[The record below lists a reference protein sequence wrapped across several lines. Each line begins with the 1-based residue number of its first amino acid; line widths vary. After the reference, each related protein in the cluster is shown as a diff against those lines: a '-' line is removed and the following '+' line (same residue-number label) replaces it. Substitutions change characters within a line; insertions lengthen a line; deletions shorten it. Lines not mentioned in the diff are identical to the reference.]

1 MHAYPDRKL
10 QHWAVSRKPDCIH
23 TGGKSRKPLAKVGGK
38 AQRILVDPQPCSY
51 AAGVKRLLPALL
63 ILSCVA
69 CASNE
74 TGPAAVVPAVPDWH
88 NAATS
93 SDRERL
99 RGWRTAWTRALDAA
113 RAAGHGAAL
122 AAEGTLLD
130 PDAAL
135 AGPTPTAGEYRCR
148 TIKIGAKSPGLLD
161 YVAYPQFACR
171 IAPGEG
177 TLDFAKLS
185 GSQRPL
191 GRLFTDSSRRMILL
205 GTLQLGDEQGVLRYG
220 RDQDRDMIALLE
232 RIGERR
238 WRLVFPYPHFE
249 SLVDVI
255 ELVPAS

>member
-1 MHAYPDRKL
+1 
-10 QHWAVSRKPDCIH
+10 V
-23 TGGKSRKPLAKVGGK
+23 KS
-38 AQRILVDPQPCSY
+38 
-51 AAGVKRLLPALL
+51 LLPALL
-63 ILSCVA
+63 IVSCAA

-74 TGPAAVVPAVPDWH
+74 TGPAAVVPAVPDWRS
-88 NAATS
+88 AATS
-93 SDRERL
+93 SDRDRL

-113 RAAGHGAAL
+113 RAAGHGQAI
-122 AAEGTLLD
+122 AAEGALLD

-135 AGPTPTAGEYRCR
+135 AEPTPPSGEYRCR
-148 TIKIGAKSPGLLD
+148 TTKIGARSPGLLD

-177 TLDFAKLS
+177 TLAFTKQS

-191 GRLFTDSSRRMILL
+191 GRLFADSSRRMIFL

>member
-1 MHAYPDRKL
+1 MKY
-10 QHWAVSRKPDCIH
+10 
-23 TGGKSRKPLAKVGGK
+23 
-38 AQRILVDPQPCSY
+38 
-51 AAGVKRLLPALL
+51 LLPALL
-63 ILSCVA
+63 ILSFAA
-69 CASNE
+69 CASDE
-74 TGPAAVVPAVPDWH
+74 TGPAAVVPAVPDWR

-113 RAAGHGAAL
+113 RAAGHAQAI
-122 AAEGTLLD
+122 AAEGVLLD

-135 AGPTPTAGEYRCR
+135 AGATPVPGDYRCR
-148 TIKIGAKSPGLLD
+148 TIKIGAKSSGLLD

-177 TLDFAKLS
+177 TLSFTKLS

-191 GRLFTDSSRRMILL
+191 GRLFADGSRRMIFL

-255 ELVPAS
+255 ELVPES

>member
-1 MHAYPDRKL
+1 
-10 QHWAVSRKPDCIH
+10 V
-23 TGGKSRKPLAKVGGK
+23 KS
-38 AQRILVDPQPCSY
+38 
-51 AAGVKRLLPALL
+51 LLPALL
-63 ILSCVA
+63 ILSCAA
-69 CASNE
+69 CAADE
-74 TGPAAVVPAVPDWH
+74 TGPAAAVPAVPNWR

-113 RAAGHGAAL
+113 RAGGHGQELATEGAL
-122 AAEGTLLD
+122 VD

-135 AGPTPTAGEYRCR
+135 TDPTPPSGEYRCR

-161 YVAYPQFACR
+161 FVAYPQFACR

-177 TLDFAKLS
+177 TLSFSKLS

-191 GRLFTDSSRRMILL
+191 GRLFADSSRRMIFL